1 MGQRPA
7 AALFT
12 HNPPPTASRV
22 SFLDSTLPALTMPDT
37 LRPGL
42 TDQEIQRRESRRAL
56 DEAGINPY
64 PSEGWDVT
72 HRADAVLAT
81 YDDAQHAPAEG
92 EDGPFRVSL
101 AGRVMSLRSKGK
113 TAFMHVEDATG
124 RIQVYVR
131 RDAVGEELYD
141 ALVRKRL
148 DLGDFVGVE
157 GYVFRTNAGEVSVYA
172 QRLALLAKAL
182 KPLPIEKEVVDEA
195 TGETRVY
202 NEITDKEFRYRQ
214 RYADLALHP
223 DVRRVF
229 VQRARL
235 VTTIRRFLDERG
247 YVEVETP
254 ALQPLYGGAAAR
266 PFTTHHN
273 ALDMGLFLRIADELY
288 LKRLIVGGFE
298 GVYEIAKDFRN
309 EGLSRFHNPE
319 FTMLELYVAY
329 KDYVWMMELVE
340 EMIETVC
347 LALHGTAEIPL
358 GEHTVSFARP
368 WARLPLFDALEAK
381 TGHALRGKTREEL
394 AAVAQTLGVAVDA
407 TMGAGKILD
416 ELFGAFVEPTLIQ
429 PTFITDYPVELSPLA
444 KRHRS
449 EPGLVERFEAIV
461 GGKEICNSFSEL
473 NDPDDQ
479 RARFEEQ
486 QRLKAA
492 GDDEATG
499 DIDEDFLRAL
509 EYGMPP
515 TAGLGIGIDRLTM
528 ILTNQ
533 ASIRD
538 VILFPLLRPEEG
550 G

>member
-1 MGQRPA
+1 M
-7 AALFT
+7 
-12 HNPPPTASRV
+12 S
-22 SFLDSTLPALTMPDT
+22 DSP
-37 LRPGL
+37 RPGL
-42 TDQEIQRRESRRAL
+42 TDQELQRRDSRRAL

-64 PSEGWDVT
+64 PSEGWDVS
-72 HRADAVLAT
+72 HRADAILAA
-81 YDDAQHAPAEG
+81 YDDAVHAPAEG
-92 EDGPFRVSL
+92 EDGSFAVSV

-113 TAFMHVEDATG
+113 TAFLHLEDATG

-131 RDAVGEELYD
+131 RDAIGEDLYD

-157 GYVFRTNAGEVSVYA
+157 GYVFRTNAGEVSVHA
-172 QRLALLAKAL
+172 RRLVLLAKAL
-182 KPLPIEKEVVDEA
+182 KPLPIEKEVRDEA
-195 TGETRVY
+195 TGEVRVF

-223 DVRRVF
+223 EVRRVF

-235 VTTIRRFLDERG
+235 VTTIRAFLDARG

-288 LKRLIVGGFE
+288 LKRLLVGGFE

-329 KDYVWMMELVE
+329 KDYRWMMDLVE
-340 EMIETVC
+340 EMVETVC
-347 LALHGTAEIPL
+347 LALHGTTEVPL
-358 GEHTVSFARP
+358 GPHTVSFKRP
-368 WARLPLFDALEAK
+368 WARVTLFGALEEK
-381 TGHALRGKTREEL
+381 TGHALRGKTRDEL
-394 AAVAQTLGVAVDA
+394 AEVARSLGVEVTAV
-407 TMGAGKILD
+407 MGAGKILD
-416 ELFGAFVEPTLIQ
+416 ELFGAFVEPHLIQ
-429 PTFITDYPVELSPLA
+429 PTFVTDYPVELSPLA
-444 KRHRS
+444 KQHRS

-461 GGKEICNSFSEL
+461 GGKEICNAFSEL
-473 NDPDDQ
+473 NDPEDQ

-486 QRLKAA
+486 TRLKAA

-499 DIDEDFLRAL
+499 EIDEDFLRAL

-515 TAGLGIGIDRLTM
+515 AAGLGIGIDRLTM

-533 ASIRD
+533 ESIRD
-538 VILFPLLRPEEG
+538 VLLFPLLRPEEG
-550 G
+550 GMDG